1 MRLNAYPIV
10 KLSSITDKV
19 DYGLT
24 ASASD
29 RPEGPRFLRITDLQ
43 NDRVNWNEVPSC
55 ECSPTDV
62 IKFSLNIGDIVF
74 ARTGATTGKS
84 FLIRELPEQSVFAS
98 YLIRV
103 RPKAAVDPLY
113 LSYFFRSD
121 VYWTQIRSMAEGAAQ
136 PGVNSSKL
144 KELKVPLPPLAE
156 QKRIAAILD
165 KADALRRKRQ
175 QAIDLADQFLR
186 SVFLDMFGD
195 PVTNPK
201 GWEVMTAGECIQK
214 GLIHSIQDGN
224 HGNDH
229 PKVAD
234 FSQDGLPFIAAN
246 VVRNGKIQFDKCYYL
261 SDKWLDKLRIGFAK
275 PRDVLLTHKG
285 TLGLTAVMDDTYPI
299 YIFSPQTTYYRLNG
313 AEILPEYLKG
323 YFDTEYFQRL
333 LEKEGKQST
342 RAYIGITRQKEL
354 PILVPSIDVQ
364 IKYVELAEQ
373 VKQKVS
379 KYSLHDRAC
388 EELFSS
394 ISQQAFSG
402 QL

>member
-1 MRLNAYPIV
+1 MDYVLTPISKCVKKVSTWNPKQEPDAEDFPYVDLSSVDKESKNIALERVELVSPADAPSRARQLIVTGDVLVSTVRPNLNGVALVSEELDGATASTGYCVLRPEPSKLDSRYLFYWVQSPHFVESMMKQATGANYPAVSDRIV
-10 KLSSITDKV
+10 KDSEI
-19 DYGLT
+19 
-24 ASASD
+24 
-29 RPEGPRFLRITDLQ
+29 
-43 NDRVNWNEVPSC
+43 
-55 ECSPTDV
+55 
-62 IKFSLNIGDIVF
+62 
-74 ARTGATTGKS
+74 
-84 FLIRELPEQSVFAS
+84 
-98 YLIRV
+98 
-103 RPKAAVDPLY
+103 
-113 LSYFFRSD
+113 
-121 VYWTQIRSMAEGAAQ
+121 
-136 PGVNSSKL
+136 
-144 KELKVPLPPLAE
+144 PLPPLAE

-175 QAIDLADQFLR
+175 QAIDLADQFLG

-313 AEILPEYLKG
+313 VEILPEYLKG